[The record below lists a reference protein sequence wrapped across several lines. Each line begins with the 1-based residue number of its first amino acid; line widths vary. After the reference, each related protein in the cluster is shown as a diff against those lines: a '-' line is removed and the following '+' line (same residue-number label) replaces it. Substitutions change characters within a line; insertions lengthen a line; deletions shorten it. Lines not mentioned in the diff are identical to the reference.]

1 MNPMNPM
8 NMNVMNTPPIPI
20 IPPNMPLDK
29 VEIINYLMNQNM
41 TLQNQI
47 QMNINLIQKI
57 IQKEMTNIM
66 KNDINLNNSEITYPY
81 FFEYLGPKINIMFH
95 TSSNYKYSLSV
106 PCSVPISKLL
116 SAFITF
122 HGFSED
128 LIDKEIKFL
137 YNGIKINKDEK
148 RTVAEFFLRG
158 GYIITVFDITNY
170 FRKFV
175 K

>member
-1 MNPMNPM
+1 MNPM

-66 KNDINLNNSEITYPY
+66 KNVINLNSSLITYPS
-81 FFEYLGPKINIMFH
+81 FSEYLGPKINIMFH
-95 TSSNYKYSLSV
+95 TSSDYKYSLSV

-116 SAFITF
+116 SAFITS
-122 HGFSED
+122 HCLSED
-128 LIDKEIKFL
+128 LFDKDIVFL
-137 YNGIKINKDEK
+137 YNGSRIKKDEK
-148 RTVAEFFLRG
+148 KTVAEFGLRNG
-158 GYIITVFDITNY
+158 CSITVCDPINC

-175 K
+175 